1 MQIEPIAHI
10 HTDFPTKFGVP
21 RQSGLASELTST
33 IVFAPAYRNPD
44 CLRGI
49 ADFSHLWLI
58 WEFDKVAGAG
68 WSPTVLPPKLG
79 GKTRVGVFA
88 TRSPF
93 RPNPLGMSCVV
104 LTGVRQN
111 AKLGPVLCLS
121 GADLMDGTPV
131 FDIKPYL
138 PYSDCFPDARA
149 GFTSLAPDLL
159 LDVDFPPELLAHIP
173 EAHRSALLGV
183 LSHDPRPSYQ
193 DDPARRYGMGFA
205 GFDIH
210 FTVSEGR
217 LTVVDVVPMEPSE
230 KGSASQ

>member
-104 LTGVRQN
+104 LTGVRQDTR
-111 AKLGPVLCLS
+111 LGPVLCLS

-149 GFTSLAPDLL
+149 GFTALAPDLL